1 MKFLVVNLAFEQ
13 IVMRILIV
21 SEVFYPEDFIINDLA
36 LEWVKMGH
44 DVEVV
49 TQYPSYPQSFVFEG
63 YQNRGFSDEMWNGIT
78 IHRYP
83 FVEGYKSSTV
93 KKISNYYSF
102 VKGGKK
108 VMDSL
113 DGKYD
118 CVFVSQTGPLTVAY
132 PALYMKKKK
141 GIPVNIWTYDIWP
154 DAVYGYGIPKN
165 VATKAVLDK
174 MIRSIY
180 GGCDR
185 IFISSK
191 RFAEVINRY
200 TDKECV
206 YAPNWLRIVENVEGP
221 IRLDERQF
229 HFTFTGNVSRYQ
241 NLINTIM
248 GFVKADMEN
257 AQLNIVGDGSYMAE
271 VKAKAEQLGAKNVV
285 FHGRRPY
292 NEMLDLLM
300 QSQVLVMPLMPN
312 EGIEKTEPLKLQSY
326 LQAGKPIFGVLNG
339 SGRDIIEENGLGLC
353 VPPDDIVEIALG
365 FQRMV
370 GFAERCGDE
379 VRRSAKE
386 LMATRFNKN
395 IIVERITK
403 NLIIK

>member
-1 MKFLVVNLAFEQ
+1 
-13 IVMRILIV
+13 MRILV
-21 SEVFYPEDFIINDLA
+21 FSEVFWPEDFMINDLVR
-36 LEWVKMGH
+36 EWQAMGH
-44 DVEVV
+44 TVEVV
-49 TQYPSYPQSFVFEG
+49 TQYPSYPASYVFDGYRNEG
-63 YQNRGFSDEMWNGIT
+63 YRCEDWDGVK
-78 IHRYP
+78 IHRFP
-83 FVEGYKSSTV
+83 FIEGYRDSKT
-93 KKISNYYSF
+93 KKVRNYYSF

-108 VMDSL
+108 VVDDL
-113 DGKYD
+113 KGDFD
-118 CVFVSQTGPLTVAY
+118 CSFVSQTGPLTVAY
-132 PALYMKKKK
+132 PALYMKKKL
-141 GIPVNIWTYDIWP
+141 GVPVNIWTYDIWP
-154 DAVYGYGIPKN
+154 DAVYGYGIPQN
-165 VATKAVLDK
+165 AVTKAVLDK

-185 IFISSK
+185 IFVSSK
-191 RFAEVINRY
+191 RFAETINRY

-206 YAPNWLRIVENVEGP
+206 YAPNWLRVAENVESP
-221 IRLDERQF
+221 LRLDGKKS

-241 NLINTIM
+241 NLINTIE

-292 NEMLDLLM
+292 DEMLDLLL
-300 QSQVLVMPLMPN
+300 QSQVLVLPLMPN

-339 SGRDIIEENGLGLC
+339 SGRDIIEENRLGLC
-353 VPPDDIVEIALG
+353 APPDDIEEIALG
-365 FQRMV
+365 FQRMA

-386 LMATRFNKN
+386 LLSTRFNKN
-395 IIVERITK
+395 TIVERITK
-403 NLIIK
+403 NLTIKQ